1 LKKILSIAIV
11 AMLLFS
17 NSVFA
22 LENTTE
28 VTANIQVSI
37 IDVDIP
43 TFASFMIDPNGPT
56 FIAPELYIENSS
68 TMPVTVSLVA
78 FDNKADT
85 PNQFIETYKY
95 DKAWRDLGANESK
108 RFIYLGIGA
117 EDIYQEGYVEGSVH
131 EDVIPAIQVQNYAI
145 EFASIRPGHTI
156 TLDMECNYGHAISGA
171 FSTTY
176 ELVFIVSV
184 MN

>member
-1 LKKILSIAIV
+1 MKKILSIVIITA
-11 AMLLFS
+11 LLIS
-17 NSVFA
+17 NAVFA
-22 LENTTE
+22 QENTTE
-28 VTANIQVSI
+28 VTGSIQVSI

-43 TFASFMIDPNGPT
+43 TYASFMIDPNGPT

-68 TMPVTVSLVA
+68 NMPVTVSLVA

-85 PNQFIETYKY
+85 ANQFIETYKF
-95 DKAWRDLGANESK
+95 DKTWHDLGANESK

-117 EDIYQEGYVEGSVH
+117 EDIYQEGYVEGTIH
-131 EDVIPAIQVQNYAI
+131 EDVIPAIQVQNYPI
-145 EFASIRPGHTI
+145 EFASIRPGHTV
-156 TLDMECNYGHAISGA
+156 TLNMECNYGRAISGA

-184 MN
+184 MD